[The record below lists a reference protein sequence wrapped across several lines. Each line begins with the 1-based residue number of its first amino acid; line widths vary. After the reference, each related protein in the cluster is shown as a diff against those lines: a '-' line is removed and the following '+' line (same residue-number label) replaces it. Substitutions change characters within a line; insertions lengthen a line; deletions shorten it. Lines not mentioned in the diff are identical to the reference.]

1 MENAWFYHFSIIFEG
16 NCRKTDCELSRQ
28 ESCDI
33 VWSCEWLMAHARM
46 SEVLISWLILS
57 KRLQSNLKLKG
68 LKNNFEGFK
77 HYFPFV
83 KYMCISVNFDI
94 SMVAEHLTVYRFGEM
109 PVTVNKL
116 IFQLVTTWEIVFGS
130 IGGKCLTVLK
140 IIVECIKIGVGVE
153 LFGKN
158 RIFFPD
164 VLSKS
169 KGSFGNLRPSVETFI
184 NESFLRNSRKKC
196 YPAF

>member
-1 MENAWFYHFSIIFEG
+1 MI
-16 NCRKTDCELSRQ
+16 C
-28 ESCDI
+28 
-33 VWSCEWLMAHARM
+33 
-46 SEVLISWLILS
+46 
-57 KRLQSNLKLKG
+57 KG
-68 LKNNFEGFK
+68 GL
-77 HYFPFV
+77 H
-83 KYMCISVNFDI
+83 C
-94 SMVAEHLTVYRFGEM
+94 TVYRFGEM

-116 IFQLVTTWEIVFGS
+116 IFQLVTSWEIVFGS

-184 NESFLRNSRKKC
+184 NEIFLRNSRKKC
-196 YPAF
+196 YPQL